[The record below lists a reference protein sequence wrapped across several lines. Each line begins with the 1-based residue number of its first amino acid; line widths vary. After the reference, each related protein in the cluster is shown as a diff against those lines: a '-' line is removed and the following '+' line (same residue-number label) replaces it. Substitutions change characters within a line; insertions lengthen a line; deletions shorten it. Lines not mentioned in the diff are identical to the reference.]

1 MSLRAFHIVFV
12 VSVTLLF
19 MFLCYWNYTNWQSI
33 GGNASLSYML
43 ISLASA
49 ILTIFY
55 GAKFYNKTKT
65 IYNYIKLR

>member
-1 MSLRAFHIVFV
+1 MSLRAFHIFFI
-12 VSVTLLF
+12 VSVALLF
-19 MFLCYWNYTNWQSI
+19 IFLCYWNYINWQNI
-33 GGNASLSYML
+33 GGNTSLSYMI

-65 IYNYIKLR
+65 ISD

>member
-19 MFLCYWNYTNWQSI
+19 MFLCYWNYANWQNI

-43 ISLASA
+43 VSLVLAV
-49 ILTIFY
+49 LTIFY
-55 GAKFYNKTKT
+55 GAKFYNKTKS
-65 IYNYIKLR
+65 ISND

>member
-1 MSLRAFHIVFV
+1 MSLRAFHIFFV
-12 VSVTLLF
+12 VSVALLF
-19 MFLCYWNYTNWQSI
+19 IFLCYWNYMNWQNI

-65 IYNYIKLR
+65 ISD